1 MGIQKYQI
9 CDCCG
14 EKFPKNIQYFKKYS
28 HKTLE
33 GLNSH
38 TTCRNCEYT
47 QQYNEEWKDNK
58 LKCHICQQYFDPNIF
73 HIAGGN
79 KYSIRNNRDNRCPS
93 CKASQN
99 KQARSNYDN
108 KTKLI
113 KVLQAR
119 WFGAKDRALNKNIP
133 FTITKEDLLNLWNKQ
148 NGLCAISKIP
158 MTYELDA
165 GRVFSNV
172 SIDQICPG
180 VGYTIDNIQ
189 LVCMAV
195 NQLKSDFEMD
205 TVLYLCKQILNN
217 YQT

>member
-1 MGIQKYQI
+1 MGIQKYKI

-33 GLNSH
+33 GLNFH

-79 KYSIRNNRDNRCPS
+79 KYSIRNNRDNKCPS

-148 NGLCAISKIP
+148 NGLC
-158 MTYELDA
+158 
-165 GRVFSNV
+165 
-172 SIDQICPG
+172 PG

>member
-33 GLNSH
+33 GLNFH
-38 TTCRNCEYT
+38 TTCRSCEYT

-73 HIAGGN
+73 HITGGN

-93 CKASQN
+93 CKANQN
-99 KQARSNYDN
+99 KQARSNYNN

>member
-1 MGIQKYQI
+1 MSYMPIV
-9 CDCCG
+9 
-14 EKFPKNIQYFKKYS
+14 FWP
-28 HKTLE
+28 
-33 GLNSH
+33 
-38 TTCRNCEYT
+38 
-47 QQYNEEWKDNK
+47 
-58 LKCHICQQYFDPNIF
+58 PNIF

-172 SIDQICPG
+172 SID
-180 VGYTIDNIQ
+180 
-189 LVCMAV
+189 
-195 NQLKSDFEMD
+195 
-205 TVLYLCKQILNN
+205 
-217 YQT
+217 